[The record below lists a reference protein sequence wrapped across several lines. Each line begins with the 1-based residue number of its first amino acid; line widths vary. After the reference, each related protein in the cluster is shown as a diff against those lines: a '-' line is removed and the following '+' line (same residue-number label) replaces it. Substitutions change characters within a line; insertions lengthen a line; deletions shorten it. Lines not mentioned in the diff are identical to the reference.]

1 MLIYNHKKEFIG
13 ISEKDLHHFNFS
25 NLTELQSESADF
37 ADLFVKVPGH
47 IHNFKHVHWLD
58 FISSA
63 DSVDENKVIISAK
76 GKTYK
81 AILKLHQLFLT
92 DAPSKMAYGVE
103 LSNIRELSNEETE
116 KISGDL
122 AQRSIDLA
130 TKPIQT
136 PTVQT
141 DIEANEHEEFFNFE
155 NESKEV
161 EDPYAVVEPAD
172 EIALDTPTTTSY
184 LDQNDKIDLDF
195 DDTPTTPQKQEQT
208 PPQQASSVAY
218 LDEDD
223 PFKDYV
229 YDPEVASNDLGL
241 PIDLVEEFIEDFIA
255 QANEFKEDMYNSLND
270 EDWDTLKSTSHKLKG
285 VAANLRIEDAYEAL
299 VIINTS
305 DDTAKIRKNMDKFY
319 NIILKKLSG
328 EPIEVQTQPQ
338 AVVEPEVESQQKDPL
353 AEEEPFELFLDED
366 VDNSKDEEE
375 APLKLSLDDEITS
388 PTNQNDEVALE
399 LIEEKEEKFD
409 LSLEEEQ
416 TIENNQEETPFE
428 LTLEE
433 VEQPKEEEEEAPLE
447 LSLDDDI
454 ANKEDT
460 NDEEIPIDF
469 ETNAHKPILD
479 KVTLME
485 KMGLDSHTF
494 NSLLEE
500 YITDTKQ
507 GLEELE
513 HSIIQGDEV
522 LYKKKIIQLKGMS
535 DAMFLENISKDFELL
550 LTDKSAD
557 KMAIIDLI
565 NKKLDSIK

>member
-208 PPQQASSVAY
+208 PPQQTSSVAY